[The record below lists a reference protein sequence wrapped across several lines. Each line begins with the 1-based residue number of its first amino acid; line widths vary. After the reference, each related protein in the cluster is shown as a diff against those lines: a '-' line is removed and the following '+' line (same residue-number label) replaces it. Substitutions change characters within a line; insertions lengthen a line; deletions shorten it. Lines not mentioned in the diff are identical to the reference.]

1 VDAVVLSYD
10 AKHKS
15 IAGNWGRSD

>member
-1 VDAVVLSYD
+1 VVLSYD